1 MKRVGELNFV
11 VEDGKLFL
19 TCDKEKQC
27 YEWSFF
33 TLTRVPVSSNLKT
46 NISISNYKD
55 SKRSMQL
62 EIKLDL
68 ELEKIGNEDKNKD
81 SFSVFFFLDDENEDE
96 LLYSLSVFN
105 LSGKSSR
112 TDLIPIS
119 KDSELELEG
128 LYSKLKVKILN
139 VKPIL
144 KF

>member
-1 MKRVGELNFV
+1 MKRVGELDFV

-19 TCDKEKQC
+19 TCDREKQC
-27 YEWSFF
+27 YKWSFF
-33 TLTRVPVSSNLKT
+33 TLARVPISSNLKT
-46 NISISNYKD
+46 NISISNYRD

-62 EIKLDL
+62 EIELGL
-68 ELEKIGNEDKNKD
+68 ELENIGNEDKNKD
-81 SFSVFFFLDDENEDE
+81 SFSLFFFIDDENGDE

-105 LSGKSSR
+105 LGGKTSR

-119 KDSELELEG
+119 EDSELELKG

-144 KF
+144 RF